1 VSGRRCCWSRPT
13 TTGNV
18 QDISQHIVIA
28 GGGFGGYYTAKQLE
42 RLAPAG
48 ARITLI
54 NDVNFLM
61 YAPLL
66 PGAAAGTLDPRHIV
80 VPLREH
86 LKRTS
91 LRVGYVT
98 GGDPARNTLQV
109 EMISGITKE
118 YRYDHLVVALG
129 SVSRVIPIPGLVEHA
144 VGFKTI
150 ADATALRNRMVRHFE
165 LAEGLDDKQER
176 ADYLS
181 FVFVGGG
188 YAGLEG
194 IAELQGFARD
204 AIKRYPRCR
213 ETGTRFMLIDAAP
226 RVMTEI
232 QPQLADWTV
241 ELLTKRGIEF
251 RLSTTVS
258 EVFEDRVVLS
268 SDEVVRARTVVWTAG
283 VRASPV
289 ASNLGLPLENG
300 RIACDEY
307 MCVNGYENIWAI
319 GDIAAV
325 PDPAQPGKPCPQTA
339 QHAIRQGKLLGKNIA
354 RVMRGQQPKPFTF
367 KTLGAFADLGRHR
380 AVANLMGIRVKGFP
394 AWAICRFYHLA
405 WLPGIDRKS
414 RLIADWSVE
423 ILFPRDLAEMG
434 QLGHPPRLELPTQP
448 MDNGAPSNSVQAD
461 GVLEPDEGDPSSR
474 GVHNG

>member
-1 VSGRRCCWSRPT
+1 MVPRADKVP
-13 TTGNV
+13 V
-18 QDISQHIVIA
+18 ISQHIVIA
-28 GGGFGGYYTAKQLE
+28 GGGFGGYYTARKLE

-48 ARITLI
+48 ARITLV
-54 NDVNFLM
+54 NDVNFLL

-86 LKRTS
+86 LRRTA

-98 GGDPARNTLQV
+98 GGDPARDLLAVQ
-109 EMISGITKE
+109 MISGAVKE

-129 SVSRVIPIPGLVEHA
+129 SVARVIPIPGLVQHA

-150 ADATALRNRMVRHFE
+150 AEATALRNRIVRHLE
-165 LAEGLDDKQER
+165 LAESLDDKQER
-176 ADYLS
+176 SEFLT

-204 AIKRYPRCR
+204 AIRRYPRCR
-213 ETGTRFMLIDAAP
+213 ETGTRFILIDAAP
-226 RVMTEI
+226 RVMPEI

-241 ELLTKRGIEF
+241 ELLSRRGVEF
-251 RLSTTVS
+251 RLGTTVS
-258 EVFEDRVVLS
+258 EVMEGGAVLS
-268 SDEVVRARTVVWTAG
+268 SGEFIPSRTVVWTAG

-289 ASNLGLPLENG
+289 ASHLGLPLQDG
-300 RIACDEY
+300 RIVCDEF
-307 MCVNGYENIWAI
+307 MRVRGFDNVWAI

-325 PDPAQPGKPCPQTA
+325 PDPARPGQPCPPTA
-339 QHAIRQGKLLGKNIA
+339 QHAIRQGKLLGANIA
-354 RVMRGQQPKPFTF
+354 RVTRGRPPKPFTF

-380 AVANLMGIRVKGFP
+380 AVANLMGVRVKGLL

-405 WLPGIDRKS
+405 WLPGLDRKS

-434 QLGHPPRLELPTQP
+434 QLGHPPALELTP
-448 MDNGAPSNSVQAD
+448 AD
-461 GVLEPDEGDPSSR
+461 AEQMSKTPD
-474 GVHNG
+474 

>member
-1 VSGRRCCWSRPT
+1 
-13 TTGNV
+13 
-18 QDISQHIVIA
+18 
-28 GGGFGGYYTAKQLE
+28 
-42 RLAPAG
+42 
-48 ARITLI
+48 
-54 NDVNFLM
+54 VNFLM

-98 GGDPARNTLQV
+98 GGEPSRNTLQV
-109 EMISGITKE
+109 QMISGITKE

-165 LAEGLDDKQER
+165 LAEGLDDTQER

-241 ELLTKRGIEF
+241 ELLSKRGIEF
-251 RLSTTVS
+251 RLATTVS
-258 EVFEDRVVLS
+258 EVFADRVVLS

-289 ASNLGLPLENG
+289 ASSLGLPLENG
-300 RIACDEY
+300 RIVCDEY
-307 MCVNGYENIWAI
+307 MSVDGYENIWAI

-354 RVMRGQQPKPFTF
+354 RVTRGQAPKPFTF

-434 QLGHPPRLELPTQP
+434 QLGHPPRLELSPQPVDTDAAPSIEGQPQP
-448 MDNGAPSNSVQAD
+448 MDND
-461 GVLEPDEGDPSSR
+461 
-474 GVHNG
+474 

>member
-1 VSGRRCCWSRPT
+1 M
-13 TTGNV
+13 
-18 QDISQHIVIA
+18 SQHIVIA

-98 GGDPARNTLQV
+98 GGEPSRNTLQV

-307 MCVNGYENIWAI
+307 MCVDGYENIWAI

-325 PDPAQPGKPCPQTA
+325 PDPARPGQPCPQTA

-354 RVMRGQQPKPFTF
+354 RVMRGQRPKPFTF

-380 AVANLMGIRVKGFP
+380 AVANLMGIRVKGFL

-448 MDNGAPSNSVQAD
+448 MDNRSPPNSVQAD
-461 GVLEPDEGDPSSR
+461 GALGPPDGDASQR
-474 GVHNG
+474 GMRNG